1 VKLTSQDGKPI
12 AGANLTVTF
21 FMAAMPGMGMASMK
35 TVINASDNGGGM
47 YEGKGVLGS
56 GGTWQVT
63 VRAQQNG
70 QTIADKQF
78 TLNATGGM

>member
-1 VKLTSQDGKPI
+1 
-12 AGANLTVTF
+12 
-21 FMAAMPGMGMASMK
+21 
-35 TVINASDNGGGM
+35 M
-47 YEGKGVLGS
+47 YEGKGDLSS

-70 QTIADKQF
+70 QTIANKQL